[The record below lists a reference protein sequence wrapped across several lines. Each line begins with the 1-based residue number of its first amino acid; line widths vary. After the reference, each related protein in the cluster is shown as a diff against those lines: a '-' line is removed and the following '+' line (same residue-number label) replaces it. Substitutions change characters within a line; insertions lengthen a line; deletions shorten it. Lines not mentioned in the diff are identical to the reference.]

1 MNLTEQKDLFKAQN
15 KQNEITKA
23 MMQNIVWQ
31 QKGKIGR
38 GGAKTSYDVRVS
50 CSPYT
55 NHGKGSFNISFI
67 PERIAGLMKASYV
80 KVAVLGDL
88 LLFKASYEEEGWKI
102 YRCSPNQTSSRV
114 QIQIS
119 GNDLLMEW
127 GIKNKGKYRIHYDA
141 NSDFYYINAAEKDVY

>member
-1 MNLTEQKDLFKAQN
+1 MNLTEQKEHIKNAMNEAIFK
-15 KQNEITKA
+15 
-23 MMQNIVWQ
+23 NIVWQ
-31 QKGKIGR
+31 QKRQIGR
-38 GGAKTSYDVRVS
+38 GGSKAYYDVRVS

-67 PERIAGLMKASYV
+67 PERIAGLVKASYV

-88 LLFKASYEEEGWKI
+88 LLFKASNEDEGWKI
-102 YRCSPNQTSSRV
+102 YRFSPKANSSRV
-114 QIQIS
+114 QVKIS
-119 GNDLLMEW
+119 ANDLLMEW